1 MKEQNKLVK
10 WIKEHKKE
18 LILAGVSIG
27 TLILVVLGIKNRDQ
41 IQKLSKQLKDLIQ
54 PAAIKVTKEF
64 AAAVAKPKA
73 EIPAEIVQTLAATA
87 ETLADAVQEPEIAD
101 AVCEVIAISPQ
112 FVSKHLRNLHEGW
125 NASPEKIATA
135 AENGFN
141 LIGNQTWVTSYSK
154 GGNVI

>member
-10 WIKEHKKE
+10 WIKEHKTE
-18 LILAGVSIG
+18 LILAGISIG
-27 TLILVVLGIKNRDQ
+27 TLILVILGFKNRDQ
-41 IQKLSKQLKDLIQ
+41 LQKLSKQLKCLIQ
-54 PAAIKVTKEF
+54 PTTIKVTKEF

-73 EIPAEIVQTLAATA
+73 EAPAEIVQTLAATT
-87 ETLADAVQEPEIAD
+87 ESLADAVQEPEFAD

-112 FVSKHLRNLHEGW
+112 IVTKHLRNLHEGW
-125 NASPEKIATA
+125 NPSPEKIATA

-154 GGNVI
+154 GGNAI